1 MAAPADRT
9 STIRSPL
16 RSSETLKMMEACR
29 VIGAEITHDENEI
42 QVVGTGIG
50 EQMSLVP
57 TGPNIR
63 YVWAGGSAF
72 VGRLFAAICSLIPE
86 RVVID
91 GNNVLRNRPF
101 APLLS
106 ALRAKGAEFGFFD
119 GVDSPPSIALSSELP
134 GGRYQMETSVSSQFA
149 TALMVAAPLAD
160 APTTI
165 ELIGRLYSPSYIRQT
180 AAMMRHFGVDVS
192 ISSDDREILISQGPV
207 GSYLMGA
214 AFASRGT
221 PCRAE

>member
-1 MAAPADRT
+1 MGRSRVPASKPETQRALVIAALADGT

-57 TGPNIR
+57 TRPNIR
-63 YVWAGGSAF
+63 YVWVGGGAL

-91 GNNVLRNRPF
+91 GDNVLRNRPF
-101 APLLS
+101 APLFS
-106 ALRAKGAEFGFFD
+106 ALRAKGAEFGFYN
-119 GVDSPPSIALSSELP
+119 GVDSLPCIALSSKLP
-134 GGRYQMETSVSSQFA
+134 GGRYQLETDVSSQFA
-149 TALMVAAPLAD
+149 TALLP
-160 APTTI
+160 P
-165 ELIGRLYSPSYIRQT
+165 R
-180 AAMMRHFGVDVS
+180 
-192 ISSDDREILISQGPV
+192 
-207 GSYLMGA
+207 
-214 AFASRGT
+214 
-221 PCRAE
+221 